1 MKPVPISPAPGQ
13 ESVWNY
19 PRPPRIELTDRH
31 VQVLFNGVTIA
42 DSHNCVRVLETSHPP
57 MYYIPLTDVQLYY
70 LSPSLQRTVCEWK
83 GTARYYDLRV
93 DDRAVENAAWTYPA
107 PRRGYEPL
115 AEYLAF
121 YPALMD
127 ACLVD
132 GEKVQPQPGFFYGG
146 WITADIVGPFKG
158 EAGSQS
164 W

>member
-1 MKPVPISPAPGQ
+1 MKPVPIPPAPGQ

-19 PRPPRIELTDRH
+19 PRPPRIEKTSKH
-31 VQVLFNGVTIA
+31 IQVLFNAVAIA
-42 DSHNCVRVLETSHPP
+42 DSRNCLRVLETSHPP
-57 MYYIPLTDVQLYY
+57 VYYIPPNDVLIQY
-70 LSPSLQRTVCEWK
+70 LSPSSQRTVCEWK
-83 GTARYYDLRV
+83 GTAWYYNLHVGDQV
-93 DDRAVENAAWTYPA
+93 VQNAAWAYPA

-127 ACLVD
+127 ACFVD

-158 EAGSQS
+158 EAGSQL